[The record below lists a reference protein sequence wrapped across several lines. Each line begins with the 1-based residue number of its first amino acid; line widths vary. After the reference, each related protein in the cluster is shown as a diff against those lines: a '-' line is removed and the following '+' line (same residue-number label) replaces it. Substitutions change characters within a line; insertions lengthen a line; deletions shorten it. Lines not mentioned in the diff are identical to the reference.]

1 MSRRLYSNIEQF
13 AKLRESAS
21 PVDTAALDSFFDQL
35 PPIPLSH
42 LVGSWNGGF
51 FDTGHPNGDF
61 MKDISWIGKDFFS
74 VDHVDPVIIERDG
87 TRRPLHT
94 DWGSKCRSQVCL
106 DDHQDVFMVTATVA
120 DRARFSALF
129 VETNSEQL
137 ETLGKWVMERKL
149 EPVISGSF
157 RLGDASQAFAILK
170 SGKARGKLVL
180 NVKDH
185 ILEAT

>member
-1 MSRRLYSNIEQF
+1 MSSNIEKF
-13 AKLRESAS
+13 TKLRESAS

-87 TRRPLHT
+87 TRQS
-94 DWGSKCRSQVCL
+94 WGKWGLASLKEIVFRGQMTSAMIY
-106 DDHQDVFMVTATVA
+106 DDQPVIDYFRLVDDKTVA
-120 DRARFSALF
+120 GIMEGKKLNGPFYFYLTRPSTWSITGGIQGMLLDR
-129 VETNSEQL
+129 VEKEGFL
-137 ETLGKWVMERKL
+137 
-149 EPVISGSF
+149 
-157 RLGDASQAFAILK
+157 
-170 SGKARGKLVL
+170 
-180 NVKDH
+180 
-185 ILEAT
+185 ATG

>member
-1 MSRRLYSNIEQF
+1 LIDQEDKTQNEVNIGLSYLVDISDHKDDSSNIEQF

-74 VDHVDPVIIERDG
+74 VDHVNPVIIERDG
-87 TRRPLHT
+87 TRRS
-94 DWGSKCRSQVCL
+94 WGTWGLAGVYAQ
-106 DDHQDVFMVTATVA
+106 
-120 DRARFSALF
+120 
-129 VETNSEQL
+129 
-137 ETLGKWVMERKL
+137 
-149 EPVISGSF
+149 P
-157 RLGDASQAFAILK
+157 ASQCLTHADFNAVERNHLPRPSDLCHDI
-170 SGKARGKLVL
+170 
-180 NVKDH
+180 
-185 ILEAT
+185 